1 MMKTFIRKSSE
12 SEGPSDWPC
21 AVLARDPQ
29 RDIYIII
36 RRPWREGMR
45 ITLLLHHNKKNIVEE
60 RRIRPKREKTA
71 TKE

>member
-29 RDIYIII
+29 REIYI

-45 ITLLLHHNKKNIVEE
+45 ITLLLHHNKKHSGSEE
-60 RRIRPKREKTA
+60 DKA
-71 TKE
+71 KEGEDRDQRVII

>member
-12 SEGPSDWPC
+12 SEGPNDWPC

-29 RDIYIII
+29 REIHTHNKKAM
-36 RRPWREGMR
+36 EGR
-45 ITLLLHHNKKNIVEE
+45 NENHVASPHNKKNIVEE